1 MNIKNVL
8 STNAHW
14 QVNKHLSRVFGDL
27 RAAVLLSELIDC
39 YLFFANENKLT
50 EYNGDMYFYETS
62 EKMEDKT
69 TLSYR
74 EQKTVI
80 SILEN
85 TGVIKTKRMG
95 TPAKLY
101 FSVCEDKIWELLKSN
116 FDKNA
121 NQELTK
127 TQIKNLSFVKT
138 RIDKNANQDVAK
150 TQNIYNKENNIKK
163 INKENNIFLE
173 KKINSDHSLDVGKM
187 VNNENYRF
195 ADANNTIDN
204 EGYRQEAE
212 EKNYPPYSAAP
223 PIKKEE
229 KNENDFKAVLG
240 GEKVEEV
247 EYIANEEIGG
257 KKRKKQGK
265 KQIEKYINE
274 FGQCV
279 SLNDNGEEVRW
290 FGVDGSNNVGLTMA
304 EMENLKNKYGYD
316 KSSFLSGIEM
326 FSNWKLQ
333 NPEKADKKK
342 SDYLPMAGGGWVYKE
357 LLKMKK
363 INNNQEKIDKIDKYE
378 KLINETLKKYEK

>member
-1 MNIKNVL
+1 MTKLKVKNRYATVPNGLLNDKRISFKSKGIYAYIQSKPDGWDFSIQRISYESKESIDAIRSGVHELEAVGYLERIKFQNEKGHWEIEYILHENPVMECSAGGDPTLENPTKENYINNI
-8 STNAHW
+8 
-14 QVNKHLSRVFGDL
+14 NK
-27 RAAVLLSELIDC
+27 
-39 YLFFANENKLT
+39 
-50 EYNGDMYFYETS
+50 EYNKKE
-62 EKMEDKT
+62 
-69 TLSYR
+69 
-74 EQKTVI
+74 I
-80 SILEN
+80 I
-85 TGVIKTKRMG
+85 
-95 TPAKLY
+95 
-101 FSVCEDKIWELLKSN
+101 
-116 FDKNA
+116 
-121 NQELTK
+121 
-127 TQIKNLSFVKT
+127 
-138 RIDKNANQDVAK
+138 
-150 TQNIYNKENNIKK
+150 NKEN
-163 INKENNIFLE
+163 NNIFLE
-173 KKINSDHSLDVGKM
+173 KKINLDHIADIGKM

-195 ADANNTIDN
+195 ADANNTIN
-204 EGYRQEAE
+204 KEGYRPKAE

-229 KNENDFKAVLG
+229 KNENDFEAVLG

-290 FGVDGSNNVGLTMA
+290 FGVDDSQNVGLTMA

>member
-1 MNIKNVL
+1 MTKDTFYFSHDYNARNDVKIKKLLAKHGYLGYGLFWAIIEDLYNNTNVL
-8 STNAHW
+8 RLDYDTIS
-14 QVNKHLSRVFGDL
+14 FDL
-27 RAAVLLSELIDC
+27 RCDKNIIYSIIHDFDLFVFDGETFGSLSVQKRLEERNAKSEKARKSVLKRWENKEKNTNVLQTNNECNTIKERKI
-39 YLFFANENKLT
+39 NENK
-50 EYNGDMYFYETS
+50 
-62 EKMEDKT
+62 K
-69 TLSYR
+69 
-74 EQKTVI
+74 
-80 SILEN
+80 
-85 TGVIKTKRMG
+85 
-95 TPAKLY
+95 
-101 FSVCEDKIWELLKSN
+101 
-116 FDKNA
+116 
-121 NQELTK
+121 
-127 TQIKNLSFVKT
+127 
-138 RIDKNANQDVAK
+138 
-150 TQNIYNKENNIKK
+150 
-163 INKENNIFLE
+163 KENNIFLE
-173 KKINSDHSLDVGKM
+173 KKINSDHSLDVEKM

-195 ADANNTIDN
+195 ADANNTINN
-204 EGYRQEAE
+204 EGYRPKAE
-212 EKNYPPYSAAP
+212 EKNYPPISAAP

-257 KKRKKQGK
+257 KKRKKNSK

-279 SLNDNGEEVRW
+279 SLNEKGKEVRW
-290 FGVDGSNNVGLTMA
+290 FGVDDSQNVGLTMA